1 MYNINDVK
9 GDIMSLIFN
18 KYSSFYNSV
27 IKEVSKI
34 HYSGG
39 SYVPQGVCYA
49 AGYYFL
55 TMYDYYHKNNSIM
68 YIYKDGEV
76 YKKIMLDSKAH
87 CGGISY
93 DEKTNSIFLTGI
105 GEKNHSYVHKYELDY
120 LLNEFNGDI
129 LKTKYKYEVDY
140 DNTLY
145 SSAAKH
151 SSPSYLTCYGGY
163 VFVGN
168 YCSCDD
174 LNKCVIKKY
183 RILKDGSLSKSFD
196 IIKNPFSNTQGICVF
211 EYQGE
216 VLYLFSRSFGRKRNS
231 LIHVCKYEDGVFYI
245 ISTMVLPSM
254 LEQVSMCNDNLV
266 LIFESGSKVFK
277 NKVLSVNDGI
287 YLVNLDNVLNSN
299 DKFRD
304 FCKGTSLF
312 TDNSKYKY

>member
-1 MYNINDVK
+1 MALFSNN
-9 GDIMSLIFN
+9 
-18 KYSSFYNSV
+18 YSSFKNS
-27 IKEVSKI
+27 IIGIVSKI
-34 HYSGG
+34 DLIDNN
-39 SYVPQGVCYA
+39 YVPQGVCYA
-49 AGYYFL
+49 LGYYFL
-55 TMYDYYHKNNSIM
+55 TMYDFTRKSNSVLL
-68 YIYKDGEV
+68 IYKDGEV
-76 YKKIMLDSKAH
+76 VKKIVLDNKYH

-93 DEKTNSIFLTGI
+93 DEVSNSIFITGK
-105 GEKNHSYVHKYELDY
+105 GEKNHSYVQKYDVTY
-120 LLNEFNGDI
+120 LLSEFKGDE
-129 LKTKYKYEVDY
+129 LKCKDIFEVDY
-140 DNTLY
+140 DNSLY

-151 SSPSYLTCYGGY
+151 SSPSFLTCFDNYLY
-163 VFVGN
+163 VGN
-168 YCSCDD
+168 YCSCND
-174 LNKCVIKKY
+174 LNKCFIKKF
-183 RILKDGSLSKSFD
+183 RILKNGSLSKSFD

-254 LEQVSMCNDNLV
+254 LEQVSMCDDNLV